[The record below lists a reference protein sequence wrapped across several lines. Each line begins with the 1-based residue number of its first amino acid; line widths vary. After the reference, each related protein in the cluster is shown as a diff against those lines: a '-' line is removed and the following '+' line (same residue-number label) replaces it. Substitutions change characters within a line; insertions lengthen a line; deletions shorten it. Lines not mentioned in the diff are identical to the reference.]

1 MAGYLSVKALAES
14 QAGMPQLVAGI
25 EYSCVWSGATIHI
38 LGYGIN
44 CEHPAMVEGLTRLA
58 TARLDRAEKI
68 ASRLAACGFE
78 GALEG
83 ALAEAG
89 DSQVGRPHFA
99 SWMIAQGHVPD
110 ANTAFDKYLGQGK
123 TGDVKA
129 FWPTLAE
136 AVSWIV
142 DSGGTAVI
150 AHPLKYKF
158 TRMKLGRLAM
168 DFKAAG
174 GEAPHH
180 NSARLQHPVRRT
192 PPTHQLR
199 QSPRPRDGRPL
210 H

>member
-1 MAGYLSVKALAES
+1 
-14 QAGMPQLVAGI
+14 
-25 EYSCVWSGATIHI
+25 
-38 LGYGIN
+38 
-44 CEHPAMVEGLTRLA
+44 MVEGLTRLA

-78 GALEG
+78 GALAG

-136 AVSWIV
+136 AVGWIV

-174 GEAPHH
+174 GEGVEISSGRQTPDQVAQLTRL
-180 NSARLQHPVRRT
+180 AREQGLQVSVGSDFHREGTYFPDVGVE
-192 PPTHQLR
+192 L
-199 QSPRPRDGRPL
+199 PRLEEGLVGVWQRFLTAGDSNPAVS
-210 H
+210 